1 MMKFKLEV
9 SETFKKIVEVEADD
23 LNSAFIKICKQVCE
37 EPKVFTLSDR
47 ADLEV
52 REYKK

>member
-1 MMKFKLEV
+1 MKFKLEV
-9 SETFKKIVEVEADD
+9 SETFKKIVEVEAED
-23 LNSAFIKICKQVCE
+23 LNSAFVKVCKTVCE
-37 EPKVFTLSDR
+37 EPKVYSLSGR